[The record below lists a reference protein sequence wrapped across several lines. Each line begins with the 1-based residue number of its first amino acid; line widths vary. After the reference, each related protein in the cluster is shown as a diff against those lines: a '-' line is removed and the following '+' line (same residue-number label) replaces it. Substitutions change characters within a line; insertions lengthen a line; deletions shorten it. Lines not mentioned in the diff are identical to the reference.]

1 MQMSSPVGG
10 QAVLGGVMMR
20 RGDRWALA
28 QRLADGR
35 IDVTVDDT
43 PRWAR
48 RVEDVPLVRGLAALA
63 ETLVLG
69 SRATIR
75 SSRTRRGADSEGGG
89 SIGEAIAVIVGAA
102 FALLVFGLLPA
113 AVAEFSGTT
122 GATFHAI
129 EGGLRIGL
137 LAGYLWL
144 LGRSR
149 EIATVWAY
157 HGAEHKAVNAYE
169 ADDPIEV
176 ASVRT
181 HSTRHL
187 RCGTTFLLLVAIVA
201 IGVHVLIGD
210 RSLGVLLASRIVGL
224 PLIAALAYEIIRVA
238 GRRDAPRWLRPVLLP
253 GLALQSL
260 TTREPGDDHLE
271 VAIAALLAV
280 MDPTDGARPLGTPST
295 PTHAAA

>member
-1 MQMSSPVGG
+1 MSSPVGG

-20 RGDRWALA
+20 HGDRWALA
-28 QRLADGR
+28 QRLDDGR
-35 IDVTVDDT
+35 IDVTVEPT
-43 PRWAR
+43 PQWAQ

-75 SSRTRRGADSEGGG
+75 SSRTRRGDDAGGG
-89 SIGEAIAVIVGAA
+89 SVGEAIAVLIGAA
-102 FALLVFGLLPA
+102 FALVVFGLLPA
-113 AVAEFSGTT
+113 AVAEISGTG

-149 EIATVWAY
+149 EIATVWSY
-157 HGAEHKAVNAYE
+157 HGAEHKTVNAYE
-169 ADDPIEV
+169 AEAPIEV
-176 ASVRT
+176 ASVRG
-181 HSTRHL
+181 HSIRHL
-187 RCGTTFLLLVAIVA
+187 RCGTTFLLLVAVVA

-210 RSLGVLLASRIVGL
+210 RSLGVLLASRIIGL
-224 PLIAALAYEIIRVA
+224 PVIAALAYEIIRVA
-238 GRRDAPRWLRPVLLP
+238 GRRDAPRWLRPVLMP

-260 TTREPGDDHLE
+260 TTREPDDDQLE

-280 MDPTDGARPLGTPST
+280 LEPADPAGTTTPTALG
-295 PTHAAA
+295 PTHATA